1 MQGFWMVF
9 ADLPLILL
17 LATLLPVTA
26 ILLVLG
32 LAIWLIV
39 RPRSEPIE
47 GAMLPPA
54 IPPSNTLGEQKVC
67 AIAES
72 VV

>member
-1 MQGFWMVF
+1 MVF

-17 LATLLPVTA
+17 LATLLPVAA
-26 ILLVLG
+26 ILVVMGLV
-32 LAIWLIV
+32 IWLIV

-47 GAMLPPA
+47 DAMLPPA
-54 IPPSNTLGEQKVC
+54 IPLSNTLGGQKVC
-67 AIAES
+67 ATAES